1 MITLK
6 HLTVERFRLLRE
18 INLHFPQRGSIL
30 IEGPNEAGK
39 TALLESIYFALYGEA
54 LTPLVSNHLQ
64 RTLDD
69 LVLYGASQ
77 AKVSLTLSI
86 GASELSITRSIE
98 RQAGGIEQQVS
109 VEVRRPGMP
118 AGEPIT
124 HLTAA
129 NECII
134 AELGCIDG
142 ETLRNSCFIEQK
154 GLNRLE
160 ELPGHEREV
169 TIRRLLGLE
178 KLLSLTEQFKLTP
191 DDEGKLL
198 ESARRLKLAEIQA
211 RIPELSQQLGEVET
225 ALDAVTVSED
235 LAESSQQEAD
245 IAEQHLSLEQ
255 LHTKRAGLKARLG
268 RIQHLQKADTIL
280 GEIIVAYDAIAEAQR
295 ELPEL
300 DRQIAELDR
309 SEREELPALEKRVND
324 LVDLTRTF
332 GTLERMSNDLLTI
345 VSTIKQLEQERKQ
358 YQELQSHNDELD
370 EEIIRARLPVDQAQQ
385 ALHELEERR
394 RTGRPQLEARLQ
406 RLEKLRERLAD
417 LQQAEEAYIQRVNHP
432 EVIVEKNAQFNKIK
446 HDLQEAEQQLEQL
459 KTEADRAE
467 QEADG
472 LEKRWRELSLARQLE
487 EWQRLKELSQ
497 DQAEAEQ
504 QVMAAYQKQERL
516 TFAAVEARRAANKW
530 LIIVIGAAAL
540 GVIVGIAAL
549 FSAPLAGPG
558 GQVILSLL
566 ALVSLAVAGW
576 GWFRYT
582 RVHQDAQQAH
592 QRMQEAIS
600 QVGKVV
606 AAREAVI
613 RSGSYLSS
621 GQGLPVSQTGF
632 REGLAQ
638 VEQEI
643 RALGGTVP
651 RSRDEA
657 EHLLRSVE
665 VGTPGSPIVQQDIGE
680 TLAAMQQRLSEQRDA
695 ARAAGSRVNPAM
707 ETVAAL
713 RHEQQ
718 RLEEQRKKEGLEIP
732 ASNGADR
739 PSSSGRKEGW
749 DDFEAIFRKERI
761 AIEDRQHEIAT
772 RAGEEGLPIP
782 TFFVTYPPGR
792 VSLRLP
798 LHGDNRLPLPDDSA
812 GEQNVEPNPLSPIT
826 PSRYASLEIALA
838 DTIRATE
845 QEIASLD
852 GKFDQVGELAS
863 QLKNYQDVLD
873 VLLVRKREMAER
885 RERFRFENPDH
896 QLDHAREQ
904 QHALRTALQSLQDSL
919 RQRVKSLGVT
929 FGQTAVSNAEAGVRK
944 QLEP

>member
-54 LTPLVSNHLQ
+54 LTPLVSNHHK

-98 RQAGGIEQQVS
+98 RQAGGAGGAEQQVS
-109 VEVRRPGMP
+109 VEVSRAGMP

-129 NECII
+129 NEYII
-134 AELGCIDG
+134 TELGHIDG

-198 ESARRLKLAEIQA
+198 ESTQRLKLAEIQA

-255 LHTKRAGLKARLG
+255 LHTKRTGLKARLG

-358 YQELQSHNDELD
+358 YQELQGHNDELD
-370 EEIIRARLPVDQAQQ
+370 EEIIRARLPVDQVQQ

-406 RLEKLRERLAD
+406 RLENLRERLAD
-417 LQQAEEAYIQRVNHP
+417 LQQAEEA
-432 EVIVEKNAQFNKIK
+432 
-446 HDLQEAEQQLEQL
+446 
-459 KTEADRAE
+459 
-467 QEADG
+467 
-472 LEKRWRELSLARQLE
+472 
-487 EWQRLKELSQ
+487 
-497 DQAEAEQ
+497 
-504 QVMAAYQKQERL
+504 
-516 TFAAVEARRAANKW
+516 
-530 LIIVIGAAAL
+530 
-540 GVIVGIAAL
+540 
-549 FSAPLAGPG
+549 
-558 GQVILSLL
+558 
-566 ALVSLAVAGW
+566 
-576 GWFRYT
+576 
-582 RVHQDAQQAH
+582 
-592 QRMQEAIS
+592 
-600 QVGKVV
+600 
-606 AAREAVI
+606 
-613 RSGSYLSS
+613 
-621 GQGLPVSQTGF
+621 
-632 REGLAQ
+632 
-638 VEQEI
+638 
-643 RALGGTVP
+643 
-651 RSRDEA
+651 
-657 EHLLRSVE
+657 
-665 VGTPGSPIVQQDIGE
+665 
-680 TLAAMQQRLSEQRDA
+680 
-695 ARAAGSRVNPAM
+695 
-707 ETVAAL
+707 
-713 RHEQQ
+713 
-718 RLEEQRKKEGLEIP
+718 
-732 ASNGADR
+732 
-739 PSSSGRKEGW
+739 
-749 DDFEAIFRKERI
+749 
-761 AIEDRQHEIAT
+761 
-772 RAGEEGLPIP
+772 
-782 TFFVTYPPGR
+782 
-792 VSLRLP
+792 
-798 LHGDNRLPLPDDSA
+798 
-812 GEQNVEPNPLSPIT
+812 
-826 PSRYASLEIALA
+826 
-838 DTIRATE
+838 
-845 QEIASLD
+845 
-852 GKFDQVGELAS
+852 
-863 QLKNYQDVLD
+863 
-873 VLLVRKREMAER
+873 
-885 RERFRFENPDH
+885 
-896 QLDHAREQ
+896 
-904 QHALRTALQSLQDSL
+904 
-919 RQRVKSLGVT
+919 
-929 FGQTAVSNAEAGVRK
+929 
-944 QLEP
+944 